1 MKRWLSLLILLAGC
15 SSMEQMLVDAKAYF
29 NTFYNLQSEFNK
41 GEYYYNLGQYIK
53 AKSHYMKVEA
63 KGSRILQLHRDS
75 RFVDDAI
82 YMMAVSYSR
91 LRSYTKAEK
100 KFREFFTYF
109 PSSPLRWKVYLEYGI
124 MLYDMKRYDEAER
137 YLRRALESGD
147 RRVKY
152 RTKLYLAKIL
162 IEEKDYEQAIS
173 ILEDLLRENRDNREL
188 ILTAADVYLKLGDT
202 QRARELIQEYISDPR
217 ISDSLKNSALR
228 LLAIAYVKEG
238 NYDEAYN
245 TLESMVVRDSTPQY
259 FAIRLE
265 MGKLL
270 LMKGDTQGAKDI
282 FQYISEV
289 SKDTAKFYSYYYLG
303 LIEES
308 RGNFEGALG
317 YYEDASKMGLR
328 MAQERKETLIKI
340 KSVEKETDPVKIY
353 RVAEIMYLNMHKPDI
368 TLDMLRKV
376 LEHNP
381 PPPLEKKTLLFMT
394 YIFANDMDMPDS
406 ARHYLQMLRQKY
418 PSSIYARIGETYLSG
433 VPWYRAIQE

>member
-1 MKRWLSLLILLAGC
+1 MKRWIPALFLIAGC
-15 SSMEQMLVDAKAYF
+15 SSLEQMLVDARAYF
-29 NTFYNLQSEFNK
+29 NTFYNLQSEFNR

-91 LRSYTKAEK
+91 LKSYTKAEK

-109 PSSPLRWKVYLEYGI
+109 PDSPLRWKVYLEYGI
-124 MLYDMKRYDEAER
+124 MLYEMKRYDEAER
-137 YLRRALESGD
+137 YLRRALESTED
-147 RRVKY
+147 RVRY
-152 RTKLYLAKIL
+152 RARLYLAKIL
-162 IEEKDYEQAIS
+162 IDEKEYERAIG
-173 ILEDLLRENRDNREL
+173 ILEELLKENRDNREL
-188 ILTAADVYLKLGDT
+188 ILTAADVYLKLGNT
-202 QRARELIQEYISDPR
+202 QRAKELIQEYIRDPR

-228 LLAIAYVKEG
+228 LLALAYVKEG

-259 FAIRLE
+259 FAVRLE
-265 MGKLL
+265 MGRLL

-308 RGNFEGALG
+308 RGNFEGALS

-328 MAQERKETLIKI
+328 MAQERKETLVKI
-340 KSVEKETDPVKIY
+340 KSVENETDPIKIY
-353 RVAEIMYLNMHKPDI
+353 RVAEIMYLNMNKPDI

-376 LEHNP
+376 LRNDP
-381 PPPLEKKTLLFMT
+381 PPQLEKKTLLFMT
-394 YIFANDMDMPDS
+394 YIFARDMHMPDS
-406 ARHYLQMLRQKY
+406 ARHYLDLLRKKY

-433 VPWYRAIQE
+433 IPWYRAIQE

>member
-1 MKRWLSLLILLAGC
+1 MKRWIWTAVLLAGC
-15 SSMEQMLVDAKAYF
+15 SSFEQVIVDARAYF
-29 NTFYNLQSEFNK
+29 NTFYNLQSEFNR
-41 GEYYYNLGQYIK
+41 GEYYYHLGQYIK

-91 LRSYTKAEK
+91 LKSYTKAEK

-109 PSSPLRWKVYLEYGI
+109 PGSPLRWKVYLEYGI

-137 YLRRALESGD
+137 YLRQALESED
-147 RRVKY
+147 RRIKY
-152 RTKLYLAKIL
+152 RSRLYLAKIL
-162 IEEKDYEQAIS
+162 INRKEYESAIR
-173 ILEDLLRENRDNREL
+173 ILEELLRERAENREL
-188 ILTAADVYLKLGDT
+188 LLTAADVYLKLGNT
-202 QRARELIQEYISDPR
+202 ERAKELVQEYISDPR

-228 LLAIAYVKEG
+228 LLALAYIKEG

-259 FAIRLE
+259 FAVRLE

-270 LMKGDTQGAKDI
+270 LMKGDTQGAEDV

-303 LIEES
+303 LIEEN
-308 RGNFEGALG
+308 RGNFEGALS

-328 MAQERKETLIKI
+328 IAQERKEALVRI
-340 KSVEKETDPVKIY
+340 KSVENETDPVKIY
-353 RVAEIMYLNMHKPDI
+353 RVAEIMYLNMNKPAI

-376 LEHNP
+376 LQNSP
-381 PPPLEKKTLLFMT
+381 PPWLEKKTLLFMT
-394 YIFANDMDMPDS
+394 YIFARDMGMEDS
-406 ARHYLQMLRQKY
+406 ARYYLQILRNKY
-418 PSSIYARIGETYLSG
+418 PASIYSRIGETYLSRA
-433 VPWYRAIQE
+433 PWYRTIQE